1 MKKQDNVVIQKVLDD
16 KLDELKSW
24 FVDILKANSEE
35 DRGWMDKRLDETF
48 YKYRDE
54 LMTRV
59 DEWAGYAKKNY
70 EETEVISH
78 RVTSHEERIEKLET
92 AVFSN

>member
-1 MKKQDNVVIQKVLDD
+1 
-16 KLDELKSW
+16 
-24 FVDILKANSEE
+24 
-35 DRGWMDKRLDETF
+35 
-48 YKYRDE
+48 
-54 LMTRV
+54 MTRV

-78 RVTSHEERIEKLET
+78 KV